1 MRVAGPILKPGLP
14 GLPRTPGRPK
24 RERHKVGDM
33 RVKAPFLIETR
44 KWPLRKQFRVLDAGY
59 GVSSLVVLRFKGK
72 LKTRWVWAQ
81 GRTR

>member
-1 MRVAGPILKPGLP
+1 
-14 GLPRTPGRPK
+14 
-24 RERHKVGDM
+24 M

-59 GVSSLVVLRFKGK
+59 RVSNLVLLRFKGK
-72 LKTRWVWAQ
+72 LKTCWVWAQ